1 MEESKSE
8 ESTNK
13 TDYYQALDEYFTLKK
28 EYQDSF
34 KNKIKDV
41 SKRNISKQEKKQLI
55 KKLKKNIRCIN
66 CGNIGGTYFG
76 ISTQDDGTKEY
87 IAMCLAHKSEEG
99 EQCGL
104 DIRLKRGKIINISQ
118 KEVEVNKQIEEVKS
132 KIIIGKLSLLFDL
145 ENEDVALKEFDD
157 LKGDL
162 EKYSDQLKLI
172 EEKNSENFTVKII
185 NKDSDPEII
194 SKKLYIKQLKAQLD
208 KHIYKYKSIILL
220 SKTEEDFKK
229 KGYLQDAYRF
239 SIDTIM
245 PLIDKI
251 RSSMYQVSMVET
263 NEKNKTQ
270 FDPLIYTIF
279 HKEVS
284 YENDELIADEYAIIE
299 NIKE

>member
-13 TDYYQALDEYFTLKK
+13 IDYYQALDEYFALKK
-28 EYQDSF
+28 EYEDSF
-34 KNKIKDV
+34 KNKIRDI
-41 SKRNISKQEKKQLI
+41 SKRNISKKEKKKSI
-55 KKLKKNIRCIN
+55 ENLKKNIRCIN

-87 IAMCLAHKSEEG
+87 IAMCLAHKSDG
-99 EQCGL
+99 GQQCGL
-104 DIRLKRGKIINISQ
+104 DIRLKRGKIININE

-132 KIIIGKLSLLFDL
+132 KIIKGKLSLLFDL

-157 LKGDL
+157 LKSDL

-194 SKKLYIKQLKAQLD
+194 SKKLYIKQLKTQLD
-208 KHIYKYKSIILL
+208 KHIYKYKSIVLL

-229 KGYLQDAYRF
+229 KGYLRDAYRF

-251 RSSMYQVSMVET
+251 RSSMYQISMVET
-263 NEKNKTQ
+263 NEKDKTQ
-270 FDPLIYTIF
+270 FDPLVYTSF

-284 YENDELIADEYAIIE
+284 YEN
-299 NIKE
+299 N

>member
-13 TDYYQALDEYFTLKK
+13 IDYYQALDEYFTLKK
-28 EYQDSF
+28 EYEDSF
-34 KNKIKDV
+34 KNKIRDV
-41 SKRNISKQEKKQLI
+41 SKRNISKQEKKKMI
-55 KKLKKNIRCIN
+55 KNLKKNIRCIN

-87 IAMCLAHKSEEG
+87 IAMCLAHRSDEG
-99 EQCGL
+99 QQCGL
-104 DIRLKRGKIINISQ
+104 DIRLKRGKIININE
-118 KEVEVNKQIEEVKS
+118 KELEVNKQIEEVKS

-157 LKGDL
+157 LKSDL

-172 EEKNSENFTVKII
+172 EEKNSENFTVKIM

-194 SKKLYIKQLKAQLD
+194 SKKLYIKQLKTQLD

-251 RSSMYQVSMVET
+251 RSSLYQVSMVET
-263 NEKNKTQ
+263 NEKSKTQ
-270 FDPLIYTIF
+270 FDPLIYTVL

-284 YENDELIADEYAIIE
+284 DENTELIADEYAIIE

>member
-8 ESTNK
+8 EYTNK
-13 TDYYQALDEYFTLKK
+13 TDYYQALDEYFSLKK
-28 EYQDSF
+28 EYEDSF
-34 KNKIKDV
+34 KNKIKDI
-41 SKRNISKQEKKQLI
+41 SKRNIPKQEKKKSI

-87 IAMCLAHKSEEG
+87 VAMCLAHRSDEG
-99 EQCGL
+99 QQCGL
-104 DIRLKRGKIINISQ
+104 DIRLKRGKIININQ

-157 LKGDL
+157 LKSDL

-194 SKKLYIKQLKAQLD
+194 SKKLYIKQLKTQLD
-208 KHIYKYKSIILL
+208 KHIYKYKSIVLL

-229 KGYLQDAYRF
+229 KGYLRDAYRF

-251 RSSMYQVSMVET
+251 RSSMYQISMVET
-263 NEKNKTQ
+263 NEKDKTQ
-270 FDPLIYTIF
+270 FDPLVYTSF